1 MSTLSQFIYKLM
13 TTLRLL
19 HASCGGS
26 TMTYFHDRTE
36 AGEKLAFAISDRI
49 HQQPELANAPW
60 CVLALPRGGL
70 AVAAPIARQLQA
82 PLGVLIAKKITLET
96 NPELAIGAVT
106 ADGQVIWSGGK
117 GYHARQSEAEWT
129 TYDRALQQAQ
139 TQAQTQW
146 QDFAPYCGEIQI
158 ASANVLLV
166 DDGIA
171 TGMTIAAAVKS
182 VRSQHPNQVWIC
194 SPVAPPDL
202 IPFLEKISD
211 RLFILGTPSPFY
223 SVSRFYA
230 EFDQV
235 STEAAIEELQR
246 TNSQLTN

>member
-1 MSTLSQFIYKLM
+1 MI
-13 TTLRLL
+13 
-19 HASCGGS
+19 
-26 TMTYFHDRTE
+26 YFHDRTE
-36 AGEKLAFAISDRI
+36 AGEKLAFAISDSI
-49 HQQPELANAPW
+49 NQQPEVANAPW

-70 AVAAPIARQLQA
+70 AVAAPIARQLHA
-82 PLGVLIAKKITLET
+82 PLGVLVAKKITLEK

-106 ADGQVIWSGGK
+106 ADGQVIWSSNK
-117 GYHARQSEAEWT
+117 GQSPGQAQPDWG
-129 TYDRALQQAQ
+129 TYDRALHQAQ

-146 QDFAPYCGEIQI
+146 QDFAPYCNEIQI
-158 ASANVLLV
+158 AGANVLLV

-182 VRSQHPNQVWIC
+182 VRSQRPNQVWIC

-202 IPFLEKISD
+202 MPFLEKISD

-223 SVSRFYA
+223 SVSRFYV

-246 TNSQLTN
+246 TNGRLTS